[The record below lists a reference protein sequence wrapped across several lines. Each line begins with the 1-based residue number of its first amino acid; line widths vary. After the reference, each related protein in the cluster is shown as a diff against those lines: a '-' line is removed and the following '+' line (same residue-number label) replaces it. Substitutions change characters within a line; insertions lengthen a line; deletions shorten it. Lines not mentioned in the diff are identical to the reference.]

1 VLVSLVACIPL
12 IRRYFSM
19 YPIVLER
26 MYGAIPRVGLYI
38 YMLVNGLMCA
48 GGSESLL
55 IVIVSFPTYHV
66 YSTIFIHCIFAQTMH
81 NPRRHVATYDREIS
95 SFYTACMPS
104 SSSQFSCTF
113 YY

>member
-1 VLVSLVACIPL
+1 VTYIPL
-12 IRRYFSM
+12 ISQYFQW
-19 YPIVLER
+19 
-26 MYGAIPRVGLYI
+26 IPCVGKGVWGNTRVGL

>member
-48 GGSESLL
+48 GGSMLLHMTERSQVFTQHVCHLLLHSSRVHFTIESWG
-55 IVIVSFPTYHV
+55 I
-66 YSTIFIHCIFAQTMH
+66 
-81 NPRRHVATYDREIS
+81 D
-95 SFYTACMPS
+95 TALTGVQEDAGS
-104 SSSQFSCTF
+104 WVLTRGL
-113 YY
+113 